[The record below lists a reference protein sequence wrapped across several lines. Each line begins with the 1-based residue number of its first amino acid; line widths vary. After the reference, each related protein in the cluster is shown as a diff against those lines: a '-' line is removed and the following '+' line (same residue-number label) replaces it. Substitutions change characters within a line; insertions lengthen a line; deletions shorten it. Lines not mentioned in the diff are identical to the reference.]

1 LIKKYKILNF
11 LWVIITLITS
21 CDSAQK
27 EDKSQGII
35 HYKLT
40 YLDSERE
47 NPIITLLP
55 TTMDVKFKQQ
65 YLSNTLAG
73 DMGLFTIR
81 FIINGIEKTNT
92 TLIAILG
99 EKYSYTAPMTDEIP
113 GFEKVF
119 DLKLVNTH
127 ESTKYRQ
134 FFAKETTINYKNKAD
149 KQVTKKIVFSDSLH
163 INYASYFTPFKKIDG
178 LLLQFETQFSGINM
192 RFEVDNIEYT
202 PVPDTEF
209 KIPDKYKAV
218 DKNGMLKVMNKYLP
232 QK

>member
-1 LIKKYKILNF
+1 MIKKYKILNL

-21 CDSAQK
+21 CDSAK
-27 EDKSQGII
+27 NEDKSQGII

-55 TTMDVKFKQQ
+55 TTMDVKFKKQ

-81 FIINGIEKTNT
+81 FIINGEKKTNT

-99 EKYSYTAPMTDEIP
+99 EKYSYTAPMDAEIP
-113 GFEKVF
+113 GYEKIT
-119 DLKLVNTH
+119 DLKLVNTKK
-127 ESTKYRQ
+127 SIKYQQ
-134 FFAKETTINYKNKAD
+134 FFAKETTINYINNAK
-149 KQVTKKIVFSDSLH
+149 KQVSKKIVFSDSLH
-163 INYASYFTPFKKIDG
+163 ISYASYFTPFKKIDG

-192 RFEVDNIEYT
+192 RFEVENIEYKEIS
-202 PVPDTEF
+202 DEEF
-209 KIPDKYKAV
+209 KIPDNYKAV
-218 DKNGMLKVMNKYLP
+218 DKNEMLKVMNKYLP